1 MRLKWIILFLLPTFT
16 GFSQAPDSAAL
27 SLGDIFALAKA
38 NHPIIRQAKLQDDMA
53 VAELLYTKGQFD
65 PKVQSNYNVKNLN
78 GTKYYQKFN
87 NALKIPTWFPLDPK
101 FEVYRNQ
108 GAYLNPESYVSS
120 SQDYWQV
127 AAGVSLPIGKGLFI
141 DERRMLVTQ
150 ARLYSGLAQAEK
162 IKLINKTLLTI
173 SKSYWDWYLAY
184 KKYELTSSAIEIA
197 REVLARTQLDYEFGE
212 AAVVDTIQAK
222 ITYQG
227 RQTDFE
233 KAKLELLQSQLALS
247 VHLWSEEGIPLELSS
262 GSFPVTEDTD
272 FMVPSDSGFQIL
284 VAWALN
290 NHPDLQKLSTKRDQ
304 LEVEQ
309 RWNKESLKPEL
320 NLSYSLID
328 APFNADGFESPDWEN
343 NYKLGVDFSIP
354 ILLRKERGKIQK
366 NRVYQEQIEF
376 EMSQTRLT
384 LSNQLQSTYAEL
396 KTNQTLAQQFS
407 NMSQGYRQLFEAEIF
422 NLESGESDLFKLN
435 IQQEKYIGAQIKA
448 LEALVKFE
456 KMRYQLPYEVGLP
469 NLSYQVLY
477 E

>member
-1 MRLKWIILFLLPTFT
+1 
-16 GFSQAPDSAAL
+16 
-27 SLGDIFALAKA
+27 
-38 NHPIIRQAKLQDDMA
+38 
-53 VAELLYTKGQFD
+53 
-65 PKVQSNYNVKNLN
+65 
-78 GTKYYQKFN
+78 
-87 NALKIPTWFPLDPK
+87 
-101 FEVYRNQ
+101 
-108 GAYLNPESYVSS
+108 
-120 SQDYWQV
+120 
-127 AAGVSLPIGKGLFI
+127 
-141 DERRMLVTQ
+141 MLVTQ

-304 LEVEQ
+304 LEAEQ

-384 LSNQLQSTYAEL
+384 LATSS
-396 KTNQTLAQQFS
+396 
-407 NMSQGYRQLFEAEIF
+407 
-422 NLESGESDLFKLN
+422 
-435 IQQEKYIGAQIKA
+435 KA
-448 LEALVKFE
+448 LMPNSRPTRPLLNNFRICPKGIGSYLKRRSLIWKAE
-456 KMRYQLPYEVGLP
+456 KAISS
-469 NLSYQVLY
+469 N
-477 E
+477 

>member
-1 MRLKWIILFLLPTFT
+1 MRIKVTILFLLAAFT
-16 GFSQAPDSAAL
+16 GRAQSSDSVAL
-27 SLGDIFALAKA
+27 SLGDVYTLAKV
-38 NHPIIRQAKLQDDMA
+38 NHPIIKQARLQDDMA
-53 VAELLYTKGQFD
+53 VAELLFTKGQFD
-65 PKVQSNYNVKNLN
+65 PKIQSNYNVKNLN
-78 GTKYYQKFN
+78 ETEYYEKFN
-87 NALKIPTWFPLDPK
+87 NTLKIPTWFPLDPK
-101 FEVYRNQ
+101 VEVYRNQ
-108 GAYLNPESYVSS
+108 GEYINPESYVSS

-127 AAGVSLPIGKGLFI
+127 SAGVSLPIGKGLFI

-150 ARLYSGLAQAEK
+150 AQLFSGLAEVEK

-184 KKYELTSSAIEIA
+184 KKYELTASAIEIA
-197 REVLARTQLDYEFGE
+197 QEVLARTNMDYEYGE

-222 ITYQG
+222 ITYQS

-233 KAKLELLQSQLALS
+233 KAKLELLQSKLALS
-247 VHLWSEEGIPLELSS
+247 VHLWSDEGIPLELSN
-262 GSFPVTEDTD
+262 GTFPVAETSD
-272 FMVPSDSGFQIL
+272 FMVPTDSGFQRL
-284 VAWALN
+284 VEWALS
-290 NHPDLQKLSTKRDQ
+290 NHPDLRKLNTKREQ

-309 RWNKESLKPEL
+309 RWNRESLKPEL

-328 APFNADGFESPDWEN
+328 APFNNNGYETPDWDN

-354 ILLRKERGKIQK
+354 ILLRKERGKLQK

-376 EMSQTRLT
+376 EMTQTRLA
-384 LSNQLQSTYAEL
+384 LSNQLKSIYAEL
-396 KTNQTLAQQFS
+396 KTNQILAKQFS
-407 NMSQGYRQLFEAEIF
+407 HMSRGYRLLFEAEVF

-469 NLSYQVLY
+469 NLSYQELY